1 MKILTA
7 VTASLISFILLLNIS
22 RATPDSPTA
31 PDILF
36 ILQTEAGLTA
46 HTTLT
51 STVSLDHARQ
61 LFSVVEDESADYIH
75 GEYILAG
82 RSQSVKLAIGKTGWI
97 VAYHTP
103 DYASQNLIDCTYD
116 FDINKIIN
124 RPEKAVLEVAAAL
137 GFSPSVDF
145 YDFRH
150 PEANGIALHWMYLY
164 NSGTANS
171 TMTLPISNL
180 YIERGYAF
188 CTAMTNSEL
197 WLNSEL
203 IDRQG
208 GVTQVIYRW
217 GTLSPG
223 QLRAGQTN
231 ALEISALS
239 LFGHGLLA
247 GVSTEYF
254 GPNEIVSSGGHNRN
268 IILDFPTFLGEP
280 LTISKDYLPI
290 VKS

>member
-1 MKILTA
+1 MGCGMKPVTA
-7 VTASLISFILLLNIS
+7 VSLPFIGLLTLLFHTIQ
-22 RATPDSPTA
+22 AA
-31 PDILF
+31 PDIRY
-36 ILQTEAGLTA
+36 ILQTQAGFSA
-46 HTTLT
+46 YATLT
-51 STVSLDHARQ
+51 TTVSLDHARQ
-61 LFSVVEDESADYIH
+61 LFSVVEDETSDYIH

-82 RSQSVKLAIGKTGWI
+82 RNQSVKLAIGKMGWI

-103 DYASQNLIDCTYD
+103 EYASQHLIDCTYD

-124 RPEKAVLEVAAAL
+124 RPERAVLEVAAAL
-137 GFSPSVDF
+137 GFSPSVGF
-145 YDFRH
+145 YDFRY
-150 PEANGIALHWMYLY
+150 PEANGIALHWLYLY
-164 NSGTANS
+164 NSGSANS
-171 TMTLPISNL
+171 TMTLPLSNL

-217 GTLSPG
+217 GTLTPG

-254 GPNEIVSSGGHNRN
+254 GTNEIVSSGGHNRN
-268 IILDFPTFLGEP
+268 IVLEFPMFLGEP
-280 LTISKDYLPI
+280 LTISRNYLPI
-290 VKS
+290 IKS

>member
-1 MKILTA
+1 MKLLTA
-7 VTASLISFILLLNIS
+7 VTVSLISLILLLNIS
-22 RATPDSPTA
+22 RATPDGTTA

-61 LFSVVEDESADYIH
+61 LFSSVEDETGNYIH

-82 RSQSVKLAIGKTGWI
+82 RNQTVKLAIGETGWI

-103 DYASQNLIDCTYD
+103 EYDSQHLIDCTYD
-116 FDINKIIN
+116 FDVNKIIN
-124 RPEKAVLEVAAAL
+124 RPERAVLEVAAAL
-137 GFSPSVDF
+137 GFSPTVDF

-150 PEANGIALHWMYLY
+150 PEANGIALHWLYLY

-171 TMTLPISNL
+171 TMTLPLSNL

-203 IDRQG
+203 IDQQG

-231 ALEISALS
+231 DLEISALS

-247 GVSTEYF
+247 GVSAEYV
-254 GPNEIVSSGGHNRN
+254 GTNEIVSSGGQNRN
-268 IILDFPTFLGEP
+268 IVLDFPIFLGEP
-280 LTISKDYLPI
+280 LTIYRSYLPAAN
-290 VKS
+290 S